1 MYLLLLIKL
10 YGTAKGIK
18 LYLQLKVWKNKLIS
32 LPGMDQPILIRP
44 NTQDIH
50 AFAQV
55 FLQREYD
62 LDLPFVPKTI
72 IDAGA
77 NVGYASLYFN
87 ACFRDAEILA
97 IEPDQ
102 NNFKTLQS
110 NCKHI
115 AKVKLEE
122 KALHRDNNI
131 ELQLID
137 PGLGSTGFMTS
148 EDTNDDHAPF
158 ISTISPLSAM
168 EKMKW
173 SGIDLFKIDIEGG
186 EKALFNEGCET
197 WLPKTKCVVIEF
209 HERFEKNSSVPAFEA
224 LAAHDFR
231 FFDLVGE
238 NLIFLNQKLT

>member
-18 LYLQLKVWKNKLIS
+18 LYLQLKVWKNKQIS
-32 LPGMDQPILIRP
+32 LPGMDAPISIRQ

-77 NVGYASLYFN
+77 NVGYASLYFHST
-87 ACFRDAEILA
+87 FRDAEILA

-102 NNFKTLQS
+102 NNFKTLKS
-110 NCKHI
+110 NCGHI
-115 AKVKLEE
+115 AKVKFEE

-131 ELQLID
+131 KLQLID
-137 PGLGSTGFMTS
+137 PGLGSTGFMTG
-148 EDTNDDHAPF
+148 EDTSNNDDPL
-158 ISTISPLSAM
+158 ISTISPLFAM

-186 EKALFNEGCET
+186 EKALFIEGAEK

-209 HERFEKNSSVPAFEA
+209 HERFEKNSSVPAFKA
-224 LAAHDFR
+224 LAAHGFR